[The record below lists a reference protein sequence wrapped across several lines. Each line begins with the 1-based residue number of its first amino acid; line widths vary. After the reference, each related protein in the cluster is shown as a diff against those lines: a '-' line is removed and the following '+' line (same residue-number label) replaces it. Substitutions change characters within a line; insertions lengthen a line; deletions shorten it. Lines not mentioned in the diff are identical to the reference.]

1 MKYLKRLKLPKKIT
15 AIIIIAILVIGMPI
29 HFVLK
34 SYFNTSLFS
43 QAGKLIDK
51 ITLEIYKKNSPN
63 VYLPEYLKY
72 QNIDKNKLKAYLA
85 TKNSL
90 LCRDPYFSTIIKT
103 SKKFNLNP
111 VLMFAITGQEQNFV
125 PADTQDA
132 PKIANNPFNV
142 HHSWREYNTNI
153 KDSSRI
159 AAKTIINLSANRPK
173 ENNPFIWIGSKYAED
188 KNWGNGVQSIFEEI
202 NNYYRTHSN

>member
-15 AIIIIAILVIGMPI
+15 AITIIAILVIGMPI

-72 QNIDKNKLKAYLA
+72 QNIDRK
-85 TKNSL
+85 S
-90 LCRDPYFSTIIKT
+90 
-103 SKKFNLNP
+103 
-111 VLMFAITGQEQNFV
+111 VV
-125 PADTQDA
+125 
-132 PKIANNPFNV
+132 
-142 HHSWREYNTNI
+142 
-153 KDSSRI
+153 
-159 AAKTIINLSANRPK
+159 
-173 ENNPFIWIGSKYAED
+173 
-188 KNWGNGVQSIFEEI
+188 
-202 NNYYRTHSN
+202 